1 MKTDDMNRIDRTI
14 EINAP
19 QDRVWRALTTAE
31 EIATW
36 FRMKVE
42 GDVIA
47 GHDLWMTHAGTRFKV
62 TIVEMTPPHR
72 FVWQWHPGA
81 VDPAVDYSRE
91 TPTTVTF
98 TLEPSGTGTRLS
110 VAETGFDNVSL
121 ARRAK
126 VFADN
131 SGGWTEV
138 IVWIQKHAEAAH

>member
-1 MKTDDMNRIDRTI
+1 MNMRRIDRSI
-14 EINAP
+14 EIAAP
-19 QDRVWRALTTAE
+19 PETVWRALTTAE

-42 GDVIA
+42 GNVIA
-47 GHDLWMTHAGTRFKV
+47 GHDLWMTHEGTRFKV

-81 VDPAVDYSRE
+81 ADPAVDYSKE

-131 SGGWTEV
+131 SGGWTQV
-138 IVWIQKHAEAAH
+138 IVWIQQHAEAAH